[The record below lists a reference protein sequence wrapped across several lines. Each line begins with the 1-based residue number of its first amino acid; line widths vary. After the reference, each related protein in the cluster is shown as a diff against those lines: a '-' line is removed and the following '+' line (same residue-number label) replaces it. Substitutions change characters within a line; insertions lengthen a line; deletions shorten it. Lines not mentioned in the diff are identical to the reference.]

1 MNIPVSRE
9 RRNGNCMIAKT
20 EHFFAVLKDAKAD
33 IGAKAQTL
41 KFVMHIAG
49 GLRQPAVSDA
59 TVPGPSSLGSL
70 SPQPFSVLF
79 RIIGYR
85 EVG

>member
-1 MNIPVSRE
+1 
-9 RRNGNCMIAKT
+9 
-20 EHFFAVLKDAKAD
+20 
-33 IGAKAQTL
+33 
-41 KFVMHIAG
+41 MHIAG